1 MEEILKLMNELN
13 DEMYHD
19 DLWLGP
25 VELNEINELLDEALY
40 RVWKAFYDKN
50 REKHEKIIMNKYRC
64 RGIDEYISKYTDII
78 NDKLELVN
86 RIGKLLD
93 SVMAEVQNVID
104 MVRETNNDSLIYDI
118 LAENLK
124 KWKDDI
130 LELINSVNVCAKPD
144 IKKKDD
150 TKKKDKP
157 NTSEKNDKTNTS
169 ENKDKPNTSEKK
181 DKPNTSE
188 KKDKPNTSEKKD
200 KSNASEKKDK
210 PNTSEKKDKPNTS
223 EKKDKPNT
231 SEKKDKPNTSDKKD
245 KSNTSEKKNK
255 PNTSEKND
263 KPNTSEKKDD
273 NIKKYNKPSK
283 SLDSIEKIIKRF
295 MCEKFMDKKYY
306 VKTGKYKIVF

>member
-1 MEEILKLMNELN
+1 MNELH

-19 DLWLGP
+19 ELWLGP
-25 VELNEINELLDEALY
+25 VELNEINELLDEAVD

-50 REKHEKIIMNKYRC
+50 IEKHEKIIINKYRC
-64 RGIDEYISKYTDII
+64 RDIDEYISKYTDIV
-78 NDKLELVN
+78 NDTLELVN

-93 SVMAEVQNVID
+93 SVMVEVQNVVD
-104 MVRETNNDSLIYDI
+104 MVSETNNDSLIYDI

-144 IKKKDD
+144 IKKRGD

-157 NTSEKNDKTNTS
+157 NT
-169 ENKDKPNTSEKK
+169 
-181 DKPNTSE
+181 
-188 KKDKPNTSEKKD
+188 
-200 KSNASEKKDK
+200 SEKKDK

-231 SEKKDKPNTSDKKD
+231 SEKKDKPNTSEKKD
-245 KSNTSEKKNK
+245 KSNTSEKKDKPNTSEKKDKPNTSEKKDK

-263 KPNTSEKKDD
+263 KPNISEKKDD
-273 NIKKYNKPSK
+273 NIKKCNKPSK

-295 MCEKFMDKKYY
+295 MCEKFMAEKYY
-306 VKTGKYKIVF
+306 VKTGKDKIVF

>member
-93 SVMAEVQNVID
+93 SVMAEVQNV
-104 MVRETNNDSLIYDI
+104 
-118 LAENLK
+118 
-124 KWKDDI
+124 DI